1 MKDLT
6 SLLSDLNVQYNSN
19 KHFEAA
25 KVCKELIEAGVEDK
39 VSILGQWLVS
49 LIKSDCYKQGWD
61 LLNQYDQELKG
72 LYHLERLYI
81 FYKLG
86 YTKSFEKLYDE
97 LKDIEQAN
105 SFENRGLLHVR
116 AQFCFKNGK
125 FEEAVKIYQL
135 LATHNEQQ
143 LDNETELA
151 CNERAAVGSTYQSGY
166 ESLLV
171 TSLNEESYDLLFNE
185 SLIALRRG
193 DLDLSLKYLNQAS
206 SLAAQE
212 GSDDDQNAIELQ
224 KAYVLQAS
232 GEKSEAKDILND
244 LVSKTMAG
252 STMHLLAQN
261 NLKSFHDFSKYTTN
275 VSLLLRE
282 LDVAKLSG
290 KVSSLGHEQQQII
303 LNNVLF
309 LNLFNGCGIQ
319 SKKSLVSKTLANY
332 RKTIANVVL
341 EPYSTQAKKMFNRT
355 MSAMSCGT
363 GGSVFG
369 SIVLT
374 VQLQVLEKNFDRAI
388 VLCESYLNKNSDS
401 VNYEHRVVCYI
412 LLQLYRESGR
422 SSSSNRLLEHLFA
435 IVKDNNVK
443 EDPEF
448 WRFVAFNLLAQG
460 FGSKAEDMFAK
471 LQRISPEL
479 QLFNSNS
486 EQHDVLS
493 SDLDSLVSSVDVESL
508 KKLGA
513 APFEGQ
519 RTRMKD
525 TSLGKVAKKRRVHKN
540 RKFPKDFDAEREP
553 NPERW
558 LPLKDRSDFRPKKK
572 LAAKQTQGSAISRK
586 SEQSLDISKKNRTKK
601 GKK

>member
-19 KHFEAA
+19 RHLEAA

-61 LLNQYDQELKG
+61 LLKQYDEELKG

-86 YTKSFEKLYDE
+86 YTKCFEALYE
-97 LKDIEQAN
+97 RLKDTEQAN

-125 FEEAVKIYQL
+125 FEEATEIYQL
-135 LATHNEQQ
+135 LATHNEQH

-151 CNERAAVGSTYQSGY
+151 CNERAAVGSRHRSSS
-166 ESLLV
+166 ESYLV
-171 TSLNEESYDLLFNE
+171 TSLNEDSYDLLFNE

-193 DLDLSLKYLNQAS
+193 DLNLSLKYLNQAS

-212 GSDDDQNAIELQ
+212 GSADDQNAIELQ

-232 GEKSEAKDILND
+232 GAKNDAKDILND
-244 LVSKTMAG
+244 LVSKTVAG

-275 VSLLLRE
+275 IPLLLRE
-282 LDVAKLSG
+282 LNVAKLSY

-303 LNNVLF
+303 LNNILF
-309 LNLFNGCGIQ
+309 LNLFSGCSIQ

-332 RKTIANVVL
+332 QKKIANIVL
-341 EPYSTQAKKMFNRT
+341 EPYSTQARLLFSHT
-355 MSAMSCGT
+355 MSAISCGT
-363 GGSVFG
+363 EGSVIG
-369 SIVLT
+369 LLVLT
-374 VQLQVLEKNFDRAI
+374 VQLHVLEKNFDKAV
-388 VLCESYLNKNSDS
+388 VLCEAFLNKDVKGFS
-401 VNYEHRVVCYI
+401 YEHRIACYI
-412 LLQLYRESGR
+412 LFQLYRETGG
-422 SSSSNRLLEHLFA
+422 SSSSNWLLENLYA
-435 IVKDNNVK
+435 KVSDDSVK

-448 WRFVAFNLLAQG
+448 WRYIAFSLLAQG
-460 FGSKAEDMFAK
+460 FGAESEDMFAK
-471 LQRISPEL
+471 LQKLSPEL
-479 QLFNSNS
+479 QLLNSSTEQRTDLNSN
-486 EQHDVLS
+486 
-493 SDLDSLVSSVDVESL
+493 LDSLVESIDVNSL
-508 KKLGA
+508 KKLGI

-540 RKFPKDFDAEREP
+540 RKLPKNFDAGREP

-558 LPLKDRSDFRPKKK
+558 LPLKDRSDFKPKKK

-586 SEQSLDISKKNRTKK
+586 SEQSLDISKKKRTKK